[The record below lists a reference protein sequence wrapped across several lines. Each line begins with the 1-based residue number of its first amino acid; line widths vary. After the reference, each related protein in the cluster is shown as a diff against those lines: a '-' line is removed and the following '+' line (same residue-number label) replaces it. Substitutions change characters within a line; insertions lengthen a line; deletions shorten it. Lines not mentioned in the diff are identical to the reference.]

1 MHLQAYVYIIFV
13 FRVVYVEMSTRSSQI
28 NHLNLEFLCLAVVVV
43 VVVAVVV
50 VVVVATAAAAA
61 AVFSYEN

>member
-43 VVVAVVV
+43 VVV
-50 VVVVATAAAAA
+50 VVVATAAA

>member
-43 VVVAVVV
+43 VV
-50 VVVVATAAAAA
+50 ATA